1 MGQLITNIA
10 DLKKHLTVSANF
22 DFNKVL
28 PYTKRAERKFIESQ
42 IGYEQLQLIC
52 DHAIVEDSQEPMDR
66 VKFLLEE
73 AAANYAFWLAVPFI
87 NLQITNF
94 GIKTSETK
102 QSENADWKDINDLK
116 RSLLYTANEAIDAA
130 LEIMEGATVDFP
142 EWRDSQYYTVFAD
155 FIVRHTSTFNT
166 YFDIQNNR
174 KTFLSIKPYMYEV
187 EEQYLLPMLGKCTLD
202 FCKTTSIV
210 PEVLRVQELLKMAT
224 VALTVSKVALTGKFL
239 FTSTSFIL
247 QTEEMPWE
255 KSKLELSPENQEKL
269 CIDRENAGLEYLKK
283 IKKILLE
290 NPTIFNCYEDKVEAG
305 LTEKIITKK
314 SHLSL

>member
-1 MGQLITNIA
+1 MAQLINSIA

-28 PYTKRAERKFIESQ
+28 PYTKRAQRKFIESQ
-42 IGYEQLQLIC
+42 IGHEQLQAIC
-52 DHAIVEDSQEPMDR
+52 AHVIDENSQEPMDR

-94 GIKTSETK
+94 GIKTTETK
-102 QSENADWKDINDLK
+102 QSEDASWKDIRDLK
-116 RSLLYTANEAIDAA
+116 RNLLETANEAIDSA
-130 LEIMEGATVDFP
+130 LEIMEGSTSVFTI
-142 EWRDSQYYTVFAD
+142 WRDSQYYTVFAD
-155 FIVRHTSTFNT
+155 FIVRHTQTFNQ

-174 KTFLSIKPYMYEV
+174 KTFISIKPYMYEV

-202 FCKTTSIV
+202 FVKTTSIV
-210 PEVLRVQELLKMAT
+210 PEVLRVQELLKMAV

-239 FTSTSFIL
+239 FTATSFLI

-255 KSKLELSPENQEKL
+255 KSKLELTPENQEKL
-269 CIDRENAGLEYLKK
+269 RCDRENAGLEYLKK
-283 IKKILLE
+283 VKSILVE
-290 NPTIFNCYEDKVEAG
+290 NPTIFDCYEDKVESG

-314 SHLSL
+314 SHLFL